1 MRAETLRLWAARP
14 VGALLIGLGLSV
26 IPTACGPEPEPVP
39 MTAEVLPP
47 EPWETEISKLR
58 AVYAQMDDLERMAGV
73 VYEPAD
79 EQGAE
84 Q

>member
-1 MRAETLRLWAARP
+1 M
-14 VGALLIGLGLSV
+14 
-26 IPTACGPEPEPVP
+26 
-39 MTAEVLPP
+39 EVEKISLP

-79 EQGAE
+79 EQEAE
-84 Q
+84 K

>member
-1 MRAETLRLWAARP
+1 MKAETLRRWVARP

-26 IPTACGPEPEPVP
+26 IPTACGPEPVP
-39 MTAEVLPP
+39 LKTEALPP

-79 EQGAE
+79 EQEAGK
-84 Q
+84 